1 MKTVKDIDVSG
12 KRVFM
17 RVDFNVPLD
26 KNRNITDD
34 IRIRTVFP
42 TLDYLLEKG
51 ARVILASHMGRPKGK
66 VVEEFS
72 LKPVAEYLRTHL
84 KRDVTLADDCVGE
97 GAVKHASVMKD
108 GDILLLENLRFHK
121 EEQEN
126 GNVFAEELARLC
138 DVYVN
143 NAFAVSHR
151 AHASVAAITEYAPV
165 SVAGFLLER
174 ELDFFNKAIA
184 DPERPL
190 LAIVGGAKVSSKLGA
205 LENMINCVDEI
216 IIGGAMANTFLKC
229 KGVET
234 GNSMIEEDLLE
245 TASLILKKAEDKGV
259 IIHLPSD
266 MVVADDFSA
275 DAETQTVSVDTI
287 PADFMALDIGPV
299 TLKSFREV
307 IARAKT
313 IVWNGPMGVFE
324 MKPFSIGTL
333 GIVDSVAGSDALTIV
348 GGGDTDVAVHMT
360 DKADKISYIST
371 GGGAFLHLMEG
382 KELPAVTYLNK
393 AGK

>member
-245 TASLILKKAEDKGV
+245 PASLILKKAEDKGV